1 MAEQSKN
8 TALLVFLI
16 ILFIFLAVI
25 IFVFIFSTYRNT
37 SAYTTETT
45 KSSVECASYSFRIVG
60 GSLEYSNNT
69 LSFLFDPSLGGARER
84 NSLVLVMNGEEIETP
99 EFQFTFRQKIK
110 VDTEY
115 SETFQIYPKGCKDI
129 IRTCNL
135 TRNKCQ

>member
-8 TALLVFLI
+8 TALFVFLV

-25 IFVFIFSTYRNT
+25 IFVFIFSTYQST
-37 SAYTTETT
+37 SNYTIEAT

-60 GSLEYSNNT
+60 GSLEYNNNT

-84 NSLVLVMNGEEIETP
+84 NSLVLIINGEEIETP
-99 EFQFTFRQKIK
+99 ELQFTFRQKIRIE
-110 VDTEY
+110 TEY
-115 SETFQIYPKGCKDI
+115 PETFQIFPKGCKDI

-135 TRNKCQ
+135 TRNKCE